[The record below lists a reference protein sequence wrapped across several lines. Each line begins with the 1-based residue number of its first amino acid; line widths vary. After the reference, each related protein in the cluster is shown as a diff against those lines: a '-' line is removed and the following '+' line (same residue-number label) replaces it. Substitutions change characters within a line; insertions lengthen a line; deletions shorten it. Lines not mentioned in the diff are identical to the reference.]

1 MNESQNNELLE
12 IQKAQL
18 ETQKQLLQMQQ
29 EQRKFSILQRERTMT
44 EESRKKT
51 ISSIIAATCI
61 LDAGVALHFNGL
73 NPNEIIQHEL
83 GAIYS
88 WESLGQYFQDLG
100 PMVTLLSATAGGFI
114 AKAFKHNKKY
124 KDAQHQ
130 FEDMNVSLQ
139 NSSSQSMEVENNV
152 KTR

>member
-29 EQRKFSILQRERTMT
+29 EQRKFTILQRERTMT

-61 LDAGVALHFNGL
+61 LGAGVALHFNGL
-73 NPNEIIQHEL
+73 NPNEIINPFVYHLQ
-83 GAIYS
+83 
-88 WESLGQYFQDLG
+88 Q
-100 PMVTLLSATAGGFI
+100 TAFPYRI
-114 AKAFKHNKKY
+114 
-124 KDAQHQ
+124 
-130 FEDMNVSLQ
+130 
-139 NSSSQSMEVENNV
+139 
-152 KTR
+152 